1 MALCAISKLALL
13 TRRAGY
19 MVNDED
25 EAFELEL
32 KAAPWGYGQPIDI
45 WFVISQ
51 LQRHGLHREAK
62 WLLEE
67 WEILTL
73 K

>member
-1 MALCAISKLALL
+1 
-13 TRRAGY
+13 

-25 EAFELEL
+25 DAFEQEL

-45 WFVISQ
+45 FFVVAQ
-51 LQRHGLHREAK
+51 LHRHGLHREAK
-62 WLLEE
+62 WLLDE
-67 WEILTL
+67 WEILTQ

>member
-1 MALCAISKLALL
+1 MRWLIDLWRKLKAN
-13 TRRAGY
+13 RD
-19 MVNDED
+19 NDED

-45 WFVISQ
+45 WFVVAQ